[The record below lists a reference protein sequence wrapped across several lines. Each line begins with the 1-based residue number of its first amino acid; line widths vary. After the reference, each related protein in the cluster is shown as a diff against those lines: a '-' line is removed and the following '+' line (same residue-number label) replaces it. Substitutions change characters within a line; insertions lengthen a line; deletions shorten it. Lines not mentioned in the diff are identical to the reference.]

1 MSLHG
6 LSLIADTLAQPGPK
20 TFRPAS
26 PLTSELLEPIFH
38 EATADD
44 ADRALIQADESFALF
59 RRTSADVRAALL
71 EKIAEEILAIGDE
84 LLTRAHAES
93 GLPLDRLTGE
103 RGRTVGQLRLF
114 AGVVREGSW
123 CDARIDTALPDRK
136 PVPKPDL
143 RRMLIPLG
151 PVIVFGASNFPLA
164 FSVAGGDTASALAT
178 GCPVI
183 VKAHPAHPGTSEL
196 VGLAIQRAL
205 ADCGLPAGIFSMLHG
220 GAETGLAL
228 VRHPLARAVGFTGS
242 RAAGLALWR
251 AANERP
257 EPIPVFAEMSSL
269 NPVFILPGALRERS
283 AQIADG
289 LKTSVTMGIGQFC
302 TKPGLVFGLGGG
314 AFENFAEQFAGIIGA
329 AAPGT
334 MLHGGICDAYHRSLD
349 RAEKT
354 PGVIALAM
362 SDIEPDPAKTQGE
375 PVVFA
380 TDAEDF
386 FQHRE
391 LHEEVFGPYTLLV
404 TAGTWEEL
412 LTAAHGLEGQ
422 LTATLFATPD
432 DLANASDL
440 LAILER
446 KAGRLLLNSF
456 PTGVEVCPAMQHGG
470 PFPATTDS
478 RFTSVGT
485 AAIQRFARP
494 VCYQNFLPDALAPEL
509 RDENPRGLL
518 RIVNGDF
525 TRESI
530 PETK

>member
-1 MSLHG
+1 MPLHG
-6 LSLIADTLAQPGPK
+6 LSLIAGALAQPGAK
-20 TFRPAS
+20 TCHPAS
-26 PLTSELLEPIFH
+26 PLTSQPLEPLFH
-38 EATADD
+38 EATAGDT
-44 ADRALIQADESFALF
+44 DRALHHASEAFALY
-59 RRTSADVRAALL
+59 RRASADVRAALL

-84 LLTRAHAES
+84 LLNRAHAES

-114 AGVVREGSW
+114 AALVREGSW

-164 FSVAGGDTASALAT
+164 FSVAGGDTASALAA
-178 GCPVI
+178 GCPVV

-228 VRHPLARAVGFTGS
+228 VQHPLTRAAGFTGS

-269 NPVFILPGALRERS
+269 NPVFILPGALRERT

-289 LKTSVTMGIGQFC
+289 LKTSVTMGVGQFC

-314 AFENFAEQFAGIIGA
+314 EFENFAEKFAETIGA
-329 AAPGT
+329 VAPGT
-334 MLHGGICDAYHRSLD
+334 MLHAGICDAYHRGLD
-349 RAEKT
+349 RAEKV
-354 PGVIALAM
+354 PGVVALAM
-362 SDIEPDPAKTQGE
+362 SDTEPDPAKTHGE

-380 TDAEDF
+380 TDAADF
-386 FQHRE
+386 LQHRE
-391 LHEEVFGPYTLLV
+391 LHDEVFGPYTLLI
-404 TAGTWEEL
+404 TAENWGEL
-412 LTAAHGLEGQ
+412 LAAARSLEGQ
-422 LTATLFATPD
+422 LTATLFATPE
-432 DLANASDL
+432 DLASASDL

-470 PFPATTDS
+470 PFPATTDL

-494 VCYQNFLPDALAPEL
+494 VCYQDFPPDALAPEL
-509 RDENPRGLL
+509 QNENPRGLL

-525 TRESI
+525 TRES
-530 PETK
+530 TQAAK